1 MPRWINLPNSFTLIR
16 IALVPVVIAAIV
28 QGRLSAALAWFLAAG
43 VTDVIDGA
51 TARRFG
57 LSTSVGAYLD
67 PIADKLL
74 LSGTFLAL
82 AISGVVPWWLVG
94 VIFGRDLY
102 ILTGAMVLMRLRHA
116 HKFPPS
122 VWGKLSTFI
131 QIVTAVSWMAK
142 DVLGSRAVQS
152 FAELMIWLCAGIT
165 IWSGIHYTWRGVRTY
180 VRIDEVSVRE

>member
-28 QGRLSAALAWFLAAG
+28 QGRLSVALAWFIAAG

-51 TARRFG
+51 LARRFG
-57 LSTSVGAYLD
+57 LATNTGAYLD

-74 LSGTFLAL
+74 LSGSFLAL
-82 AISGVVPWWLVG
+82 AISKVVPWWLVG

-102 ILTGAMVLMRLRHA
+102 ILAGAMVLMRARHS

-142 DVLGSRAVQS
+142 DVLKNGAVQS
-152 FAELMIWLCAGIT
+152 FAAVMIWLCAAVT
-165 IWSGIHYTWRGVRTY
+165 IWSGVHYTWRGVRTY
-180 VRIDEVSVRE
+180 VRIDEVPVRE